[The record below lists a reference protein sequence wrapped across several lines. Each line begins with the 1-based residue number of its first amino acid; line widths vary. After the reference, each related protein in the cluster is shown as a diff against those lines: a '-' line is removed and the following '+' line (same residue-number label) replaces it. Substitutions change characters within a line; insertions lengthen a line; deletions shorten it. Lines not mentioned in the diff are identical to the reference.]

1 MLTSVEGIYE
11 NGVVH
16 LLEEL
21 PGVARARVVVTV
33 LPDAPSSWPQHP
45 SQSPR
50 PSLESREAEAEA
62 EADAEAEVPTGDAVV
77 DTYQPRTE
85 LGRKLIELRR
95 AYIQAGGKLLSWD
108 EIDHAKRL
116 DNDEPLPQRREPHP
130 DIAGKLEIRGDI
142 FSIDLQESDA
152 ALVALQEENRELWR
166 RLRLLR
172 DAMRET
178 DWLQLHY
185 EYPEMQDWFDD

>member
-21 PGVARARVVVTV
+21 PGVERARVVVTV
-33 LPDAPSSWPQHP
+33 LPDTPSSWPQHP

-50 PSLESREAEAEA
+50 PSQENRDAAAEM
-62 EADAEAEVPTGDAVV
+62 PIGDAVV

-108 EIDHAKRL
+108 EINAEVRERRGGVA
-116 DNDEPLPQRREPHP
+116 ND
-130 DIAGKLEIRGDI
+130 
-142 FSIDLQESDA
+142 
-152 ALVALQEENRELWR
+152 
-166 RLRLLR
+166 
-172 DAMRET
+172 
-178 DWLQLHY
+178 
-185 EYPEMQDWFDD
+185 